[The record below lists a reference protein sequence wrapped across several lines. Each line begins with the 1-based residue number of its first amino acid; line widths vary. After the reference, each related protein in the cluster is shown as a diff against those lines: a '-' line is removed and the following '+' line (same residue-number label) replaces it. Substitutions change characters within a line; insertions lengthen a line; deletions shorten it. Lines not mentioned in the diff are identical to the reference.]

1 METWKTLID
10 SFSDVEVWV
19 SLIALNLTI
28 VGLSSLAEKRSV
40 IGMEYGS
47 YLLDKYKIHG
57 KIRMFHLLVFV
68 AVVDVISLRMR
79 IKSGRCCCEGKA
91 VM

>member
-40 IGMEYGS
+40 IGMEY
-47 YLLDKYKIHG
+47 
-57 KIRMFHLLVFV
+57 
-68 AVVDVISLRMR
+68 ANT
-79 IKSGRCCCEGKA
+79 A